1 MRDPLKIIIDVKN
14 VLYWSQP
21 ILKYDEILKLINEL
35 ETTLKTPIEVLPV
48 VEEVVE
54 EHIIGEILEVTF
66 SEPILIEEVVVE
78 EPAVSTVKVK
88 RPRKK

>member
-48 VEEVVE
+48 VGEVVE

>member
-48 VEEVVE
+48 VEEVIE
-54 EHIIGEILEVTF
+54 EPIIGEILEVTF
-66 SEPILIEEVVVE
+66 SEPVLIEEV
-78 EPAVSTVKVK
+78 AVKPTNK